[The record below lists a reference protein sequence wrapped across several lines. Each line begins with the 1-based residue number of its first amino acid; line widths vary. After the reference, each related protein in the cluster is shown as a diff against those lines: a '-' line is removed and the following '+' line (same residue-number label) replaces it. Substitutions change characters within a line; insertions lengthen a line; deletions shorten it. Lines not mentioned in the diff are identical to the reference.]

1 VQKELQSYSISC
13 ISNAR
18 LREELYRQESQDG
31 LPGAI
36 TNISHMS
43 YAGDIKLRAYK
54 VKNHQQG
61 IQAQT
66 IDHISLV
73 RDNFPLCQWACQQR
87 HFEKSKSSFRELKSR
102 PIPVDTGFVMWWLKR
117 WWAGWIVEVPHWVP
131 AAQFPFVAEAWSR
144 EPSSLS
150 HLRVLD
156 GWAQNHP
163 YVDHI
168 GHISAMYDT
177 HLVDF

>member
-31 LPGAI
+31 LPEAI

-73 RDNFPLCQWACQQR
+73 RDNFPLA
-87 HFEKSKSSFRELKSR
+87 HSSRYRLRYVVVKKMVSR
-102 PIPVDTGFVMWWLKR
+102 LNR
-117 WWAGWIVEVPHWVP
+117 
-131 AAQFPFVAEAWSR
+131 
-144 EPSSLS
+144 
-150 HLRVLD
+150 
-156 GWAQNHP
+156 
-163 YVDHI
+163 
-168 GHISAMYDT
+168 
-177 HLVDF
+177 